1 MSFLFDLNDTSLMY
15 QKPKNLTE
23 IQENNKYTTLHD
35 KRKKS
40 REGGGEKRIEN
51 QHQKGKLTARERI
64 ELLVDENSFN
74 EIDAFVTHQSTKFNM
89 SNNRP
94 FGDGVVTGHAK
105 ISGRTVYIYSQDF
118 TIFGGSLGRAQ
129 ATKICKIMDLAVKT
143 GNPIISLLD
152 SGGARIQEGVASLA
166 GYGDIFYRN
175 TLASGVIPQISVIL
189 GPCAGGAVY
198 SPALTDF
205 VLMNKENSFM
215 FVTGPEVVKAV
226 TGEEISFYEL
236 GGSEVHSNKTGLCH
250 LVGETEEE
258 TLDLV
263 RKLFSYL
270 PSNNLNDAPL
280 EANLPEVNNQKIL
293 RDLIPE
299 EDNEPYDMKGIIG
312 VIFDSDSFLEL
323 QEDWAKNMVIG
334 FSRINGNTVGI
345 IANQPLFLG
354 GAIDFNAADK
364 ASRFIRFCDSFNIP
378 ILTFVDVPGFL
389 PGIKQEHEGIIRH
402 GAKLLFAYS
411 EATVPKISVIVR
423 KAYGGAYI
431 VMSSKHLG
439 NDINLAWPTAE
450 IAVMGSEGACRIL
463 YRGKLKEAE
472 NPDQVLDEF
481 TNQFKEEFANPYQA
495 AELGYVDKVVF
506 PEETRN
512 EIIVSLS
519 ILRNKREQAPKRKH
533 GIFPV

>member
-1 MSFLFDLNDTSLMY
+1 MY
-15 QKPKNLTE
+15 QRPENLNE
-23 IQENNKYTTLHD
+23 IQENNIFSTLHD
-35 KRKKS
+35 RRRRSK
-40 REGGGEKRIEN
+40 EGGGKKRIEN
-51 QHQKGKLTARERI
+51 QHKKGKLTARERI

-74 EIDAFVTHQSTKFNM
+74 EIDSFVTHQSTKFDM
-89 SNNRP
+89 AGTKP
-94 FGDGVVTGHAK
+94 YGDGVVTGHAK
-105 ISGRTVYIYSQDF
+105 ISGRTIYVYSQDF
-118 TIFGGSLGRAQ
+118 TVFGGSLGRAQ
-129 ATKICKIMDLAVKT
+129 ATKICKVMDLAIKT
-143 GNPIISLLD
+143 GNPIIGLLD

-175 TLASGVIPQISVIL
+175 TQASGVIPQISVIL

-226 TGEEISFYEL
+226 TGEEISFYDL
-236 GGSEVHSNKTGLCH
+236 GGSNVHSSITGVCH
-250 LVGETEEE
+250 LVGETEED

-263 RKLFSYL
+263 RKLMAYL
-270 PSNNLNDAPL
+270 PSNNLNDTPSDQHL
-280 EANLPEVNNQKIL
+280 LDVNTQQNLRE
-293 RDLIPE
+293 LIPAE
-299 EDNEPYDMKGIIG
+299 EDEPYDMKSILGII
-312 VIFDSDSFLEL
+312 VDSDSFLEL
-323 QEDWAKNMVIG
+323 QEDWAKNIIIG
-334 FSRINGNTVGI
+334 FSRLNGSTVGI
-345 IANQPLFLG
+345 VANQPLYLG

-439 NDINLAWPTAE
+439 TDVNLAWPTAQ

-463 YRGKLKEAE
+463 YRSKLIGVDNPEQILKE
-472 NPDQVLDEF
+472 F
-481 TNQFKEEFANPYQA
+481 TEKFKEEFANPYQA
-495 AELGYVDKVVF
+495 AELGYVDKVIF

-519 ILRNKREQAPKRKH
+519 ILRNKREQTPRRKH